1 MLHRIFKAL
10 LLVVVGAVV
19 GACGHAAWSGRDA
32 APIEPSPVIPM
43 PSATTPADDTPA
55 PVPVNFAYRYLDT
68 GDPAL
73 APTAR
78 RVREHD
84 LLRKL
89 PEVEWLDGLL
99 LLPAPITYVAMA
111 CGEPDAFYLPDK
123 REVVLCYEMLQVLY
137 EQGEHL
143 AETGGD
149 GFDFGDS
156 TPEQVATRYVLAN
169 VRFIVAHETGH
180 ALIDLL
186 DLPVTGRQED
196 AVDQFATSLM
206 QYIGSDSESPKQIAD
221 NLRMASLWFLSRV
234 DDTGF
239 SLSAYADAHSLNLQ
253 RYFNLQCL
261 LYGSDP
267 ERFADIVARGDLPE
281 SRARTC
287 PAEASRASSA
297 WMRLL
302 LPHLAP
308 AYKMDQTEAQAW
320 LQERQNFRPQEREE
334 KRKREEE
341 VKMPELEQVPAPEAA
356 VVGQAPEPEQE
367 NGESGEQEIRQGVE
381 QKSKQDMEQGVEQ
394 VESMDAGEKLH
405 EPARAMP

>member
-1 MLHRIFKAL
+1 MLHRILTGL
-10 LLVVVGAVV
+10 LLVAVGAVV
-19 GACGHAAWSGRDA
+19 GACGHAAWSERDA
-32 APIEPSPVIPM
+32 GPGEPSAVTADV
-43 PSATTPADDTPA
+43 PSAAPAEDRPDIE
-55 PVPVNFAYRYLDT
+55 PVNFAYRYLDT
-68 GDPAL
+68 ADPEL
-73 APTAR
+73 AATAR
-78 RVREHD
+78 RVREQD

-99 LLPAPITYVAMA
+99 LLPAPITYVATA

-123 REVVLCYEMLQVLY
+123 REVVLCYEMLHVLY

-149 GFDFGDS
+149 GFDFGDA
-156 TPEQVATRYVLAN
+156 TPEQIAMRYVLAN
-169 VRFIVAHETGH
+169 VRFIVSHETGH

-206 QYIGSDSESPKQIAD
+206 QYIGSDTESPKQIAD

-234 DDTGF
+234 DTGF
-239 SLSAYADAHSLNLQ
+239 SLDAYADAHSLNLQ

-267 ERFADIVARGDLPE
+267 ERFANIVARGDLPE

-287 PAEASRASSA
+287 PAEARRAGNA

-308 AYKMDQTEAQAW
+308 AYEMTQAEAEAW
-320 LQERQNFRPQEREE
+320 LAERQQVRPRE
-334 KRKREEE
+334 
-341 VKMPELEQVPAPEAA
+341 QQYPAAIAA
-356 VVGQAPEPEQE
+356 PLSEPT
-367 NGESGEQEIRQGVE
+367 
-381 QKSKQDMEQGVEQ
+381 
-394 VESMDAGEKLH
+394 
-405 EPARAMP
+405 EPAQPTEPPKPL

>member
-1 MLHRIFKAL
+1 MLHRILKAL
-10 LLVVVGAVV
+10 LLVAVGAVV
-19 GACGHAAWSGRDA
+19 GACGHAAWSGRDTSPAEPPAADPVVPLA
-32 APIEPSPVIPM
+32 AP
-43 PSATTPADDTPA
+43 AADVPE
-55 PVPVNFAYRYLDT
+55 PVNFAYRYLDT

-78 RVREHD
+78 RVRGQD

-99 LLPAPITYVAMA
+99 LLSAPITYVAMA

-156 TPEQVATRYVLAN
+156 TPEQIAMRYVLAN

-206 QYIGSDSESPKQIAD
+206 QYIGSDSESPQQIAD

-234 DDTGF
+234 DTEF
-239 SLSAYADAHSLNLQ
+239 SLDAYADAHSLNLQ

-287 PAEASRASSA
+287 PAEASRASNA

-308 AYKMDQTEAQAW
+308 AYKMTQAEAEAW
-320 LQERQNFRPQEREE
+320 LAERQQVRPQEQQY
-334 KRKREEE
+334 
-341 VKMPELEQVPAPEAA
+341 PAAIAAPLLEPTEPAQP
-356 VVGQAPEPEQE
+356 PEPP
-367 NGESGEQEIRQGVE
+367 
-381 QKSKQDMEQGVEQ
+381 KP
-394 VESMDAGEKLH
+394 L
-405 EPARAMP
+405 

>member
-1 MLHRIFKAL
+1 MLHRILKAL
-10 LLVVVGAVV
+10 LLVAVGAVV
-19 GACGHAAWSGRDA
+19 GACGHAAWSGRDT
-32 APIEPSPVIPM
+32 PPVEPSPAVPM
-43 PSATTPADDTPA
+43 PPATPAEDTPA
-55 PVPVNFAYRYLDT
+55 IQPVNFAYRYLDT

-78 RVREHD
+78 RVREQD

-99 LLPAPITYVAMA
+99 LLPATITYVAKA
-111 CGEPDAFYLPDK
+111 CGEADAFYLPD
-123 REVVLCYEMLQVLY
+123 RHEVVLCYEMLHALY
-137 EQGEHL
+137 GQGEHL
-143 AETGGD
+143 AETGGE

-156 TPEQVATRYVLAN
+156 TPGQIAIRYVLAN

-234 DDTGF
+234 DTEF
-239 SLSAYADAHSLNLQ
+239 SLDAYADAHSLNLQ

-287 PAEASRASSA
+287 PAEASRASNA

-308 AYKMDQTEAQAW
+308 AYRMDQTEAQAW
-320 LQERQNFRPQEREE
+320 LQERQDFRPRERERVE
-334 KRKREEE
+334 AVELGE
-341 VKMPELEQVPAPEAA
+341 VLAPEAGPEA
-356 VVGQAPEPEQE
+356 EPEADQASKRLHG
-367 NGESGEQEIRQGVE
+367 NG
-381 QKSKQDMEQGVEQ
+381 QDMEPVEIG
-394 VESMDAGEKLH
+394 ERIEEAG
-405 EPARAMP
+405 RAAP

>member
-1 MLHRIFKAL
+1 MLHRILKAL
-10 LLVVVGAVV
+10 LLVAVGAVV

-32 APIEPSPVIPM
+32 APTEPSPVVPV
-43 PSATTPADDTPA
+43 PSTTPAPDAPPA
-55 PVPVNFAYRYLDT
+55 SAPVNFAYRYLDT

-78 RVREHD
+78 RVREQD

-111 CGEPDAFYLPDK
+111 CGEADAFYLPDK
-123 REVVLCYEMLQVLY
+123 REVVLCYEMLHVLY

-156 TPEQVATRYVLAN
+156 TPEQIAMRYVLAN

-206 QYIGSDSESPKQIAD
+206 QYIGSDSESPQQIAD

-234 DDTGF
+234 DTEF
-239 SLSAYADAHSLNLQ
+239 SLDAYADAHSLNLQ

-287 PAEASRASSA
+287 PAEASRASNA

-308 AYKMDQTEAQAW
+308 AYKMDQAEAQAW
-320 LQERQNFRPQEREE
+320 LQERQNVRPSGQRH
-334 KRKREEE
+334 
-341 VKMPELEQVPAPEAA
+341 PAAIAAPAPETAESS
-356 VVGQAPEPEQE
+356 PEPAEQTE
-367 NGESGEQEIRQGVE
+367 PSES
-381 QKSKQDMEQGVEQ
+381 S
-394 VESMDAGEKLH
+394 
-405 EPARAMP
+405 EPL